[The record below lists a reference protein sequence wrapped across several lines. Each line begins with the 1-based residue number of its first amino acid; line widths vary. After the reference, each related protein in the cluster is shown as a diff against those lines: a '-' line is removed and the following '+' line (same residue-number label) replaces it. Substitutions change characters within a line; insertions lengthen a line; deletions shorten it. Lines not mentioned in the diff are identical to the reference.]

1 MTNQA
6 TIDKL
11 IEMRLTTMA
20 DAWITDPL
28 AVVMIKDIDRSE
40 VMGMYPIERM
50 ASYLQAIVNV
60 MEGVENSATGGD
72 ATVWQGR

>member
-1 MTNQA
+1 
-6 TIDKL
+6 
-11 IEMRLTTMA
+11 
-20 DAWITDPL
+20 
-28 AVVMIKDIDRSE
+28 
-40 VMGMYPIERM
+40 MYPIERM